1 MTPEYLK
8 IVIGSNKILSMP
20 FNSVVAS
27 MTHQFLSSTEDE
39 NFVSDTYYYVFV
51 NASKQI
57 EKWLLDCIDEDFLNP
72 INLFGDWMKN
82 FIDYTA
88 ARNNKLFIIF

>member
-8 IVIGSNKILSMP
+8 IIIGQEKILSMP

-57 EKWLLDCIDEDFLNP
+57 EKWLLDCIDEEFYRLHCSKKQKINERFSIMFL
-72 INLFGDWMKN
+72 
-82 FIDYTA
+82 
-88 ARNNKLFIIF
+88 